1 MPKIIVVINLY
12 NFSNTHS
19 VLSPKYVYILN
30 ENAQENSLIKKY
42 HKSWKNIIS
51 NFLN

>member
-1 MPKIIVVINLY
+1 MPEIIVVINFY

-30 ENAQENSLIKKY
+30 ENAQENSLIKNTTKVERTLLVA
-42 HKSWKNIIS
+42 
-51 NFLN
+51 F